1 MIVKVVLIICN
12 NFKNTCMKKQWVY
25 SFSFG
30 LLLSILI
37 FGCRKETLSL
47 PVLTTTEA
55 TNVTDTSAFSG
66 GIISSMGNSNITSRG
81 VCWSLTTTPT
91 IKDLKTNDGGG
102 DGTFTSKLYGL
113 KFATTYHLR
122 AFATNS
128 VGTAYGNE
136 IVFTTNNAT
145 IPTLSTT
152 QISLVTPTSAQSG
165 GNVTSD
171 GGALITARGVCWGTN
186 ETPTVFNNKTIENG
200 LTSIF
205 ISKLMGLVAN
215 TIYYVRA
222 YATNSIGTGYGDV
235 VSFKTLP
242 TSYGTVND
250 IDGNVYNTI
259 TIGTQVWMVENLKTT
274 KLNDGTNI
282 NNVTDSIAWRSLGTP
297 AYCWYRNDSR
307 TNKNTYGALYN
318 WYAVNTGKL
327 CPTGWHVPSDAEW
340 KMLED
345 YLTGNGYNYD
355 ETTTG
360 NKYAKTL
367 ASDVYWTSSTNIG
380 AVGNTDYTAKR
391 NVTGFTAL
399 PGGARSA
406 IGSFDY
412 IGSYGSWWSSSE
424 DYAHFAWGRSLS
436 YDSEEM
442 TRFSVTK
449 TLGFSVRC
457 LRD

>member
-1 MIVKVVLIICN
+1 MKTKKFYLLFVLLP
-12 NFKNTCMKKQWVY
+12 FA
-25 SFSFG
+25 
-30 LLLSILI
+30 ILI
-37 FGCRKETLSL
+37 FSCQKDTPHL
-47 PVLTTTEA
+47 PVLTTTEV
-55 TNVTDTSAFSG
+55 TNVTDTSAVSG
-66 GIISSMGNSNITSRG
+66 GVISSIGSANIIARG
-81 VCWSLTTTPT
+81 VCWSLATNPT
-91 IKDLKTNDGGG
+91 IKDLKVNDANEGR
-102 DGTFTSKLYGL
+102 TFISKLSGL

-136 IVFTTNNAT
+136 IVFTTNNAV
-145 IPTLSTT
+145 IPTLITSK
-152 QISLVTPTSAQSG
+152 IDFVTPTSAHSG
-165 GNVTSD
+165 GNVISD
-171 GGALITARGVCWGTN
+171 GGASISSHGVCWGTDK
-186 ETPTVFNNKTIENG
+186 TPTITNSKTIDGG
-200 LTSIF
+200 LTNAF
-205 ISKLMGLVAN
+205 TSKLTGLLAN

-222 YATNSIGTGYGDV
+222 YATNIIGTGYGDV
-235 VSFKTLP
+235 ISFKTLAV
-242 TSYGTVND
+242 SYGKVTD

-274 KLNDGTNI
+274 KLNDGTDI

-307 TNKNTYGALYN
+307 TNKTIYGALYN

-327 CPTGWHVPSDAEW
+327 CPIGWHIPSDSEW
-340 KMLED
+340 KILED
-345 YLTGNGYNYD
+345 YLIDNKYNYD
-355 ETTTG
+355 ETTVG

-367 ASDVYWTSSTNIG
+367 ASAIGWASSTNVG
-380 AVGNTDYTAKR
+380 AVGNTDYATKR

-412 IGSYGSWWSSSE
+412 IVNYCSWWSSSE
-424 DYAHFAWGRSLS
+424 DYAHFAWGRSIS
-436 YDSEEM
+436 YDSDGIS
-442 TRFSVTK
+442 RFSVTK